1 LVRRFASATRFLL
14 FTALQITKRA
24 GRPGSGM
31 DSS

>member
-24 GRPGSGM
+24 GGPGSGIAL
-31 DSS
+31 